1 VLAAPSIGFGKV
13 MPPIS
18 LAKAAIPLP
27 GAFFGKVTKG
37 IMNGRATRIDLFN
50 LSTIQMR
57 VFHLAWMGFFVCFFA
72 WFAVA
77 PLMPI
82 IRGDLHLSKDQVA
95 NINIA
100 AVFATIFSR
109 LLVGPLCDR
118 FGARLTYTWLLALG
132 SLPVFAIGLSH
143 SYGSFLFL
151 RLCIGAIGASFV
163 ITQYHTS
170 TMFAANVVGTANA
183 ATAGWGNAGGGATQA
198 LMPVVLAAIVSIGV
212 EQTAGWRLAMIVPG
226 ILMLIM
232 AALYYRYSKDT
243 PQGNIKDLD
252 RTQRTKSGLTNA
264 GKSFLLAARNYRV
277 WMLFVTY
284 GACFGIELTIHNLAA
299 IYYVD
304 QFSLDVKTA
313 GMYAGF
319 FGLLALF
326 ARALGGI
333 LSDRIAH
340 WRGLDGRTALLFALI
355 LLEGL
360 GLMLFSHA
368 GTAAG
373 ALTAMLSFGLFT
385 HMACG
390 ATYSLTP
397 FIDPRALGGVA
408 GIIGAGGN
416 AGAVAAGFLMRGA
429 SSTREGL
436 FILGAAV
443 TASAFCAAAVRFSRD
458 HKSAER
464 QAYLDALGSRDG
476 TAALELSPVTR

>member
-1 VLAAPSIGFGKV
+1 
-13 MPPIS
+13 
-18 LAKAAIPLP
+18 
-27 GAFFGKVTKG
+27 
-37 IMNGRATRIDLFN
+37 MNGRATRINLFS
-50 LSTIQMR
+50 LSSIQMR
-57 VFHLAWMGFFVCFFA
+57 AFHLAWMGFFVCFFA

-82 IRGDLHLSKDQVA
+82 IRGDLHLSKDEVA

-100 AVFATIFSR
+100 AVCCTIFSR

-132 SLPVFAIGLSH
+132 AIPVVAIGLSH
-143 SYGSFLFL
+143 SYGSFLFF

-163 ITQYHTS
+163 ITQYHTT

-183 ATAGWGNAGGGATQA
+183 TTAGWGNAGGGVTQA
-198 LMPVVLAAIVSIGV
+198 LMPLLLTAIVSWGAT
-212 EQTAGWRLAMIVPG
+212 QYLGWRLAMIFPG
-226 ILMLIM
+226 ILMLVM
-232 AALYYRYSKDT
+232 AFLYFRFAKDT
-243 PQGNIKDLD
+243 PQGNLRDIARAAGVDAG
-252 RTQRTKSGLTNA
+252 RASIGAASGPMTPTRPSV
-264 GKSFLLAARNYRV
+264 GKSFITAARDYRV
-277 WMLFVTY
+277 WLLFITY

-299 IYYVD
+299 TYYVD

-313 GMYAGF
+313 GLYAAS

-326 ARALGGI
+326 GRSLGGI

-340 WRGLDGRTALLFALI
+340 RRGLDGRTNLLFGLI
-355 LLEGL
+355 LMEGL

-368 GTAAG
+368 DTAST
-373 ALTAMLSFGLFT
+373 ALLTMLGFGLFT

-397 FIDPRALGGVA
+397 FVNPRALGGVA

-416 AGAVAAGFLMRGA
+416 AGAVAAGFLMKGA
-429 SSTREGL
+429 PSTKQGL
-436 FILGAAV
+436 FILGMAV

-458 HKSAER
+458 HKSNER
-464 QAYLDALGSRDG
+464 QVYYDALGARDA
-476 TAALELSPVTR
+476 TAAATLNPVLQ